1 MSISYKKYARQI
13 PDWKKY
19 RKQALFEGT
28 GLQCQIT
35 IFYLKCHKYT
45 HLLILE
51 NFSQLQIFVK
61 YLTQYY
67 FSSRTFY
74 FKYFC

>member
-1 MSISYKKYARQI
+1 MRINQATPKTIKSNLIL
-13 PDWKKY
+13 WKNK
-19 RKQALFEGT
+19 RK
-28 GLQCQIT
+28 IT

-67 FSSRTFY
+67 FSSQTFY
-74 FKYFC
+74 FEYFC